1 MDFENQWKSVKEEN
15 RKMKDS
21 ADQRIW
27 NGLENKIRSRSK
39 TKRFLW
45 AAAVLLPL
53 FTVITLFF
61 TENALSS
68 SSHQQMVFRTE
79 TMQKE
84 FTLPDG
90 SIITLQPESELTL
103 TDNFGKKTRN
113 VSFKG
118 KAFFSVAKNKALPF
132 IIDANGF
139 RVKVLGT
146 KFLLDQRSE
155 DKKVYLKEGKVKI
168 DYKGHTT
175 YLLPKETWL
184 ADKNGTEKHFYDQDV
199 VRTFDFN
206 EMKFGQAISQLEK
219 TYNISISYPQQY
231 RENVIDGDITGDLN
245 KVIKTIGFPFSL
257 NTRKESDYHIILE
270 K

>member
-1 MDFENQWKSVKEEN
+1 MDFENQWKSVKDEN
-15 RKMKDS
+15 QKIKDS

-27 NGLENKIRSRSK
+27 NGLESKIKSRNN
-39 TKRFLW
+39 TKRILW
-45 AAAVLLPL
+45 VAAVLLPL
-53 FTVITLFF
+53 FTVMTLFF
-61 TENALSS
+61 TGNEMNSS
-68 SSHQQMVFRTE
+68 GHQQMVFRTE
-79 TMQKE
+79 KIQKE
-84 FTLPDG
+84 FTLSDG
-90 SIITLQPESELTL
+90 STITLEPESELKL
-103 TDNFGKKTRN
+103 TENFGKKTRN

-139 RVKVLGT
+139 KVKVLGT

-168 DYKGHTT
+168 DYNGHTT
-175 YLLPKETWL
+175 FLLPKETWL
-184 ADKNGTEKHFYDQDV
+184 ADKDGTEKHFYDQDV

-219 TYNISISYPQQY
+219 TYNISITYPQHY
-231 RENVIDGDITGDLN
+231 KENIIDGDITGDLG
-245 KVIKTIGFPFSL
+245 KVIKTIGFPFNL
-257 NTRKESDYHIILE
+257 KTRKESENYIILE

>member
-1 MDFENQWKSVKEEN
+1 MDFENQWKSVKDEN
-15 RKMKDS
+15 RKMKGS

-27 NGLENKIRSRSK
+27 NGLENKIRSRNT

-45 AAAVLLPL
+45 VAAVLFPL

-61 TENALSS
+61 TENDTKSLDDR
-68 SSHQQMVFRTE
+68 QMVFRTDKI
-79 TMQKE
+79 QKE
-84 FTLPDG
+84 FTLSDG
-90 SIITLQPESELTL
+90 STITLEPESELRLSET
-103 TDNFGKKTRN
+103 FGKETRN

-139 RVKVLGT
+139 KVKVLGT

-168 DYKGHTT
+168 DFKGRTT
-175 YLLPKETWL
+175 FLLPKETWI
-184 ADKNGTEKHFYDQDV
+184 ADKNGAEKHFYDQDV

-206 EMKFGQAISQLEK
+206 EMKFDQAISKLEK
-219 TYNISISYPQQY
+219 TYNISILYPRNY
-231 RENVIDGDITGDLN
+231 KDNIIDGDITGDLD
-245 KVIKTIGFPFSL
+245 KVLKTIGFPFNL
-257 NTRKESDYHIILE
+257 NTRKDSENHIILE

>member
-27 NGLENKIRSRSK
+27 NGLENKIRSRNN
-39 TKRFLW
+39 TKRLLW

-53 FTVITLFF
+53 FTVITFL
-61 TENALSS
+61 TAGSESN
-68 SSHQQMVFRTE
+68 SSHDDLMVFRTE
-79 TMQKE
+79 KKQKE

-90 SIITLQPESELTL
+90 SRITLEPESELKL
-103 TDNFGKKTRN
+103 AENFGKKGRN

-132 IIDANGF
+132 IIDADGF
-139 RVKVLGT
+139 KVKVLGT

-168 DYKGHTT
+168 DYQGRTT
-175 YLLPKETWL
+175 FLLPKETWL
-184 ADKNGTEKHFYDQDV
+184 ADKDGTEKHFYDKDV

-206 EMKFGQAISQLEK
+206 EVKFGQAIAQLEK
-219 TYNISISYPQQY
+219 TYNISITYPQQY
-231 RENVIDGDITGDLN
+231 QENVINGNITGDLY
-245 KVIKTIGFPFSL
+245 KAATTIGFPFSL
-257 NTRKESDYHIILE
+257 KIRKESEHRIILE